1 MCESSVF
8 GTQTTVDDFWLESV
22 RGWVRTFFFVHEKID
37 KIKLFAPQSFF
48 GCLWLSRTAFR
59 THMGV
64 VHFTFFFPAILF
76 ACNNIYIYINIM
88 LYIMKTLHR
97 GKRRFFDLCWVF
109 RSRNSPTS
117 STKVQE
123 SLLRCKPGRGRSRR
137 TNLMIWVGNGWKI
150 SYYYSLWYMN
160 IIISHISIFLKLSNM
175 AIEYN
180 RITRNWLAIFWW
192 TQDP

>member
-1 MCESSVF
+1 MKRSIKSNFLRRKVF
-8 GTQTTVDDFWLESV
+8 LDVFDLVGRHFGHT
-22 RGWVRTFFFVHEKID
+22 WVWYTLPFFSRHTF
-37 KIKLFAPQSFF
+37 
-48 GCLWLSRTAFR
+48 CLQQ
-59 THMGV
+59 
-64 VHFTFFFPAILF
+64 
-76 ACNNIYIYINIM
+76 YIYINIM